1 MQQLQNVIESAFER
15 RADITP
21 ANVDTVTREAV
32 NQVISLL
39 DSGALRV
46 AEKID
51 GQWVT
56 HQWLKKAVLL
66 SFRINDNQVIDG
78 AESRYFDKV
87 PMKFAD
93 YDEARF
99 QKEGFRV
106 VPPAAVRQGAFIARN
121 TVLMPSYVNIGAYV
135 DEGSMV
141 DTWATV
147 GSCAQI
153 GKNVHLSG
161 GVGIGGV
168 LEPLQANPTIIEDN
182 CFIGA
187 RSEVVEG
194 VIVEE
199 GSVISMGVYLGQS
212 TKIYDRETG
221 EVFYGRVPAGMEER
235 QLIDSQRGQIAIGWL
250 IVEDLVM
257 VLTLVLLP
265 AVAGMTEKGDVGL
278 ASLALDMGITIGKVV
293 AFIAIMMLVGRRL
306 VPWILS
312 RSAATGS
319 RELFTLSV
327 LALALGIA
335 FGAVELFD
343 VSFALGAFFAGMVL
357 NESELSHR
365 AAHDTLPLRDAFAVL
380 FFVSVGMLFDPMI
393 LLEQP
398 LAVLAT
404 LAIIIFGK
412 SAAAFFLVRMFG
424 HSPRTALTI
433 AASLAQ
439 IGEFA
444 FILAGLGMALDLLP
458 QAGQN
463 LVLAGAIISIMLNPV
478 LFTLLEKY
486 LDKTET
492 LDEQTLEEVLE
503 DEKQIP
509 VDICNHALLVGFG
522 RVGSL
527 LGEKLMA
534 QGIPLVVIETSRTR
548 VDELRARG
556 IRAVLG
562 NAANEEIMNLAH
574 LDCARWLLLT
584 IPNGY
589 EAGEIVAS
597 AREKCP
603 NIEIIAR
610 AHYDDEVEYIVE
622 RGANQVVMGEREIA
636 RAMLKLL
643 ETPPA
648 GELITG

>member
-1 MQQLQNVIESAFER
+1 MHHATPLITTIVGGLVLAFILGMIANKLRISPLVGYLLAGVLAGPFTPGFVADTKLAPELAELGVILLMFGVGLHFSLKDLMAVKAIALPGAIAQIAVATLLGMALSAMLGWSLMTGIVFGLCLST
-15 RADITP
+15 AS
-21 ANVDTVTREAV
+21 TV
-32 NQVISLL
+32 
-39 DSGALRV
+39 
-46 AEKID
+46 
-51 GQWVT
+51 
-56 HQWLKKAVLL
+56 VLL
-66 SFRINDNQVIDG
+66 R
-78 AESRYFDKV
+78 A
-87 PMKFAD
+87 
-93 YDEARF
+93 
-99 QKEGFRV
+99 
-106 VPPAAVRQGAFIARN
+106 
-121 TVLMPSYVNIGAYV
+121 L
-135 DEGSMV
+135 
-141 DTWATV
+141 
-147 GSCAQI
+147 
-153 GKNVHLSG
+153 
-161 GVGIGGV
+161 
-168 LEPLQANPTIIEDN
+168 
-182 CFIGA
+182 
-187 RSEVVEG
+187 
-194 VIVEE
+194 
-199 GSVISMGVYLGQS
+199 
-212 TKIYDRETG
+212 
-221 EVFYGRVPAGMEER
+221 EER

-278 ASLALDMGITIGKVV
+278 ATLALDMGITIGKVV

-306 VPWILS
+306 VPWIMS

-393 LLEQP
+393 LLDQP

-404 LAIIIFGK
+404 LVIIIFGK

-492 LDEQTLEEVLE
+492 LEEVLE

-534 QGIPLVVIETSRTR
+534 QGVPLVVIETSRTR

-584 IPNGY
+584 IPTGY

-636 RAMLKLL
+636 RAMLQLL